1 LTDKQTDEKPEGQP
15 QPFDW
20 NSVGPGLAPSVAT
33 ACLGAFLFGYH
44 SAVINA
50 PLSAIADDL
59 GFAGDN
65 AAKGAVVSVL
75 VAGGFL
81 GGLGIGPLADSQ
93 GRRAALFATTVPL
106 TIGTLISA
114 SADGFVSMTVG
125 RLITGVGVG
134 ASSQIV
140 PLYLSEVSL
149 PNLRGTVNGIRRVA
163 YVMGCLL
170 AFQAAVPLQ
179 KVEGIGN
186 SVDLEPPAAE
196 AAAPKKYKCRRRERK
211 ANLREENGNGAEKA
225 EPAKIAAFRRSQA
238 GDRAGCA
245 RRGTSRGR
253 DAGRKSG
260 VELDA
265 AFRRR

>member
-1 LTDKQTDEKPEGQP
+1 M
-15 QPFDW
+15 
-20 NSVGPGLAPSVAT
+20 
-33 ACLGAFLFGYH
+33 
-44 SAVINA
+44 
-50 PLSAIADDL
+50 
-59 GFAGDN
+59 
-65 AAKGAVVSVL
+65 

-140 PLYLSEVSL
+140 PLYLSEVSP

-179 KVEGIGN
+179 KVEGTGN

-196 AAAPKKYKCRRRERK
+196 AAAPK
-211 ANLREENGNGAEKA
+211 NTNV
-225 EPAKIAAFRRSQA
+225 AAA
-238 GDRAGCA
+238 
-245 RRGTSRGR
+245 
-253 DAGRKSG
+253 
-260 VELDA
+260 
-265 AFRRR
+265 